1 MGTSVKGP
9 QVKGLIDFAGLR
21 SHIKYI
27 LKSVSSELATT
38 SINEKDEVLMLLD
51 FDSWI
56 HFHIFP
62 GIHLTLS

>member
-27 LKSVSSELATT
+27 LKSVSSELETT

-51 FDSWI
+51 FDS
-56 HFHIFP
+56 
-62 GIHLTLS
+62 